1 MRVQWDH
8 KLREATVVVLD
19 ENLHVDVV
27 LACLKQIG
35 VVCYVRIRILNL
47 SPDTKFVMTRQTD
60 PRNLFATHT
69 AFSALNVESGED
81 TAEEEI
87 AEEPSDRY
95 F

>member
-1 MRVQWDH
+1 M
-8 KLREATVVVLD
+8 
-19 ENLHVDVV
+19 V

-35 VVCYVRIRILNL
+35 VLCYVRIRILNL
-47 SPDTKFVMTRQTD
+47 SPDTNFAMNRQTD
-60 PRNLFATHT
+60 PHNLFATQT

>member
-1 MRVQWDH
+1 M
-8 KLREATVVVLD
+8 
-19 ENLHVDVV
+19 N
-27 LACLKQIG
+27 
-35 VVCYVRIRILNL
+35 
-47 SPDTKFVMTRQTD
+47 RQTD
-60 PRNLFATHT
+60 PHNLFATQT